1 MYEDHFGFVRQAFG
15 ETVDPSIYVPLAS
28 RQAAI
33 RRLRYGLERGQG
45 PALLVAE
52 PGMGKTLVARLLSQE
67 LKVTAAHLTF
77 PAMPVAEL
85 IEFIAEE
92 LGAGP
97 SKASP
102 TIAHA
107 LQNLGGWLSASARR
121 GSRPLLVVDEAQLI
135 DDPSVFETLSALLNF
150 ATNGPSDLMLLI
162 VGTHELLSKLPA
174 GLSDRLAARSQLAPL
189 NEPET
194 AEYIAGRLAFAGVD
208 RPLFPAETMP
218 LLHRA
223 SEGSPRR
230 LNRIADLALL
240 ISYAENLRFVTPRA
254 IAIATRD
261 SDPDADLDSFAA

>member
-1 MYEDHFGFVRQAFG
+1 MYEEHFGLARQAFG
-15 ETVDPSIYVPLAS
+15 ETVDPSIYVPLPS

-52 PGMGKTLVARLLSQE
+52 SGMGKSLVARLLSHE
-67 LKVTAAHLTF
+67 LKTTSAHLTF
-77 PAMPVAEL
+77 PAMPAAEL

-97 SKASP
+97 SRSP
-102 TIAHA
+102 ATIAHA
-107 LQNLGGWLSASARR
+107 LQNLRGWLSASARR
-121 GSRPLLVVDEAQLI
+121 GTRPLLVVDEAHLI
-135 DDPSVFETLSALLNF
+135 DDPAMFETLSALLNF
-150 ATNGPSDLMLLI
+150 ATKGPSDMMLLI
-162 VGTHELLSKLPA
+162 VGTLEVLSKLPP
-174 GLSDRLAARSQLAPL
+174 GLSDRLAARAHLAPL

-194 AEYIAGRLAFAGVD
+194 AQYIAGRLAFAGVD
-208 RPLFPAETMP
+208 RPLFPLETMP

-240 ISYAENLRFVTPRA
+240 ISYAENQRHVTPRA
-254 IAIATRD
+254 IAIAAQD
-261 SDPDADLDSFAA
+261 SEPDADLDTFAA